1 MFLGGIMIGKALK
14 YMRKQKKIKQT
25 DLIKIINIGQST
37 LSDYENEKISIEF
50 GMLEKIASICDYDI
64 VFQNR
69 ITNEKFK
76 VSDLE
81 RKDI

>member
-1 MFLGGIMIGKALK
+1 MIGKAIKL
-14 YMRKQKKIKQT
+14 MRKEKKLKQT

-50 GMLEKIASICDYDI
+50 SLLEKIASICDYDI
-64 VFQNR
+64 IFKNR
-69 ITNEKFK
+69 MTNKEFK